1 MPLTSKDE
9 YLKSARRLHTGY
21 GPTSDFADA
30 SVGTTVQSESGIG
43 VGADDLPGQVFAVDQ
58 LPNPDVARAFGLPS
72 VAVPEHLIVDDA
84 DTHIQ
89 GKSAD
94 DIANAALRRSLNDPL
109 IAYNGQVV
117 NGEEAS
123 LKQFDDLAEY
133 HNDRIAAEND
143 PKAAKAD
150 KAADKAPAHKDPV
163 KA

>member
-30 SVGTTVQSESGIG
+30 SVGTTVQSENGIG
-43 VGADDLPGQVFAVDQ
+43 VGVGGDLPGQVFAVDQ
-58 LPNPDVARAFGLPS
+58 LPDPDVARAYGLPS

-94 DIANAALRRSLNDPL
+94 DIANAALRRSLGDPL
-109 IAYNGQVV
+109 TAYNGQVV

-123 LKQFDDLAEY
+123 LKQFDDLTEY
-133 HNDRIAAEND
+133 QNDRIANENG

-150 KAADKAPAHKDPV
+150 KAPANKEPAKA
-163 KA
+163 

>member
-21 GPTSDFADA
+21 GPTADFADA
-30 SVGTTVQSESGIG
+30 SVGTTVQSEGGIG
-43 VGADDLPGQVFAVDQ
+43 VGADDLPGQVFGVDQ
-58 LPNPDVARAFGLPS
+58 LPNPDVARAYGLPS

-84 DTHIQ
+84 EGHIQ
-89 GKSAD
+89 GKSAED
-94 DIANAALRRSLNDPL
+94 VASAKLRRDLGDPL

-123 LKQFDDLAEY
+123 LKQFDELAEY
-133 HNDRIAAEND
+133 QNDRLAED
-143 PKAAKAD
+143 DSPKATK
-150 KAADKAPAHKDPV
+150 ADKAPAHKEPV

>member
-43 VGADDLPGQVFAVDQ
+43 VGPDDLPGQVFAVDQ
-58 LPNPDVARAFGLPS
+58 LPNPDVARAYGLPS
-72 VAVPEHLIVDDA
+72 VVMPEYLIVDNA

-109 IAYNGQVV
+109 TAYNGQVV

-123 LKQFDDLAEY
+123 LKQFHDLAEY
-133 HNDRIAAEND
+133 QNDRIASGSD
-143 PKAAKAD
+143 SKAVK
-150 KAADKAPAHKDPV
+150 ADKAPAD
-163 KA
+163 KAPAKA